1 MNIFWSDTKSR
12 GKLMA
17 NASLIAEPEV
27 YQGQFGEFTIT
38 EDDRTSVKIYRS
50 GLTVAAIAFTI
61 ASLLALTGQGES
73 PVLTWLY
80 AMFVLGLA
88 LSLATIHIYLAALH
102 RALQVFLGVG
112 AIASVIIALYFPESL
127 ALTVYHQPLTLL
139 GVGFTFAALTGIFF
153 KEGFCFNR
161 IETKILTPLVPLLLL
176 GHMTNL
182 LPVDVERGLLLTWTI
197 FFGVFVVRKLIQA
210 IPPDI
215 GDKSVFEHLKSQS

>member
-1 MNIFWSDTKSR
+1 
-12 GKLMA
+12 MA

>member
-1 MNIFWSDTKSR
+1 
-12 GKLMA
+12 MA

-38 EDDRTSVKIYRS
+38 EDDRTSVKLYRS